1 MYNLFFIDYETTGL
15 NPYHN
20 EPIEIAVKKIDSNS
34 YYQTLI
40 IPSINGIS
48 YLYIP
53 PEITNITGIRDKD
66 IKKEGIGPEK
76 AIYNTLKYIQE
87 NSEEGPI
94 YIIAHNGTTFD
105 FIFFKKAIYEYNQ
118 KRNTRNNSLNMDI
131 IKRIEY
137 IDSLLLSKLILK
149 DGIRKQSILCKK
161 YNIQNDSEH
170 RSLGDI
176 LSLEKL
182 YSILCEQLSYINK
195 KEKTYY
201 LNNPSEIVRL
211 TMY

>member
-1 MYNLFFIDYETTGL
+1 
-15 NPYHN
+15 
-20 EPIEIAVKKIDSNS
+20 
-34 YYQTLI
+34 
-40 IPSINGIS
+40 
-48 YLYIP
+48 
-53 PEITNITGIRDKD
+53 
-66 IKKEGIGPEK
+66 
-76 AIYNTLKYIQE
+76 
-87 NSEEGPI
+87 
-94 YIIAHNGTTFD
+94 
-105 FIFFKKAIYEYNQ
+105 
-118 KRNTRNNSLNMDI
+118 MDI